1 MKFRRKHDN
10 VILEPRSEIVVEQLR
25 KNPEYEAVKEDQEK
39 ADTSKTG
46 KAKGDKS
53 K

>member
-10 VILEPRSEIVVEQLR
+10 VILEPRSEMVVEQLR
-25 KNPEYEAVKEDQEK
+25 KNPEYEEIKEDQEK

-46 KAKGDKS
+46 KEKGVKN

>member
-1 MKFRRKHDN
+1 MKFKRKHDN
-10 VILEPRSEIVVEQLR
+10 VILEPRSELVVEQLR
-25 KNPEYEAVKEDQEK
+25 NNPEYEEVKEDQEK

-46 KAKGDKS
+46 KAKDDKS

>member
-10 VILEPRSEIVVEQLR
+10 VILEPRSEMVVEQLR
-25 KNPEYEAVKEDQEK
+25 KNPEYEEVKEDQEK
-39 ADTSKTG
+39 ADTSKT
-46 KAKGDKS
+46 KGDKS

>member
-25 KNPEYEAVKEDQEK
+25 KNPEYEEVKEDQEK
-39 ADTSKTG
+39 EDTSKTG